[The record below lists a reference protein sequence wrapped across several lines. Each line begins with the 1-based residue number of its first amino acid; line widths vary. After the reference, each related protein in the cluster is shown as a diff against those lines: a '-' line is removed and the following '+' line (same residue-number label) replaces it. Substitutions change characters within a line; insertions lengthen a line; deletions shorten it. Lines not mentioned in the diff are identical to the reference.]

1 MAFNNASFRREGE
14 GQSMKVA
21 WIELGGAASAVLV
34 ALLMTAPVRAA
45 DSSGVTAVA
54 AEELDKRSK
63 EAEASQGKSGGM
75 SESSVR
81 VLMTYAFS
89 LIPAEVQGPDGQPV
103 KVDKSDPNK
112 YVIPTE
118 DARRVIRAATRSA
131 YADVCGLPELGEA
144 NYKAMLAGEEA
155 RKWSREQRLMI
166 SALHLFAVSYF
177 TGNAKI
183 IEEPGT
189 TDAPADATAAP
200 DGTTSVSKAPG
211 AAASA
216 DQDQQVR
223 EVEAPPA
230 PKCPPEQ
237 KQKVENAIN
246 AYVKAAEAG
255 PAKQ

>member
-1 MAFNNASFRREGE
+1 M
-14 GQSMKVA
+14 
-21 WIELGGAASAVLV
+21 
-34 ALLMTAPVRAA
+34 
-45 DSSGVTAVA
+45 TAVA

-63 EAEASQGKSGGM
+63 QAEASQGQSGGL
-75 SESSVR
+75 SDSSVR

-89 LIPAEVQGPDGQPV
+89 LIPETTPGPDGQPL
-103 KVDKSDPNK
+103 KVDKSDANK
-112 YVIPTE
+112 FVIPGE

-155 RKWSREQRLMI
+155 RKWSREQLLMI
-166 SALHLFAVSYF
+166 NALHLFAVSYF

-189 TDAPADATAAP
+189 TDEPAAAD
-200 DGTTSVSKAPG
+200 DGTTTVSKAPG
-211 AAASA
+211 AAEGG
-216 DQDQQVR
+216 DDQQVR
-223 EVEAPPA
+223 EVEAPPP

-246 AYVKAAEAG
+246 AYVKAAQAG

>member
-21 WIELGGAASAVLV
+21 WIELGGAASAVVV

-54 AEELDKRSK
+54 ADELDKRSK
-63 EAEASQGKSGGM
+63 QAEASQGKSGGM

-89 LIPAEVQGPDGQPV
+89 LIPAETQGPDGQPV

-144 NYKAMLAGEEA
+144 NYKAMLAGEGA
-155 RKWSREQRLMI
+155 RKWSREQLLMI
-166 SALHLFAVSYF
+166 NALHLFAVSYF

-189 TDAPADATAAP
+189 TDEAPAAA
-200 DGTTSVSKAPG
+200 DGTTTVSKDPA

-216 DQDQQVR
+216 GQDQQVR
-223 EVEAPPA
+223 EVEAPPP

-255 PAKQ
+255 PAGQ